1 MSDRLQS
8 IDEMDLTDIADVI
21 PNGHL
26 ILTRL
31 EATLQ
36 THIQDLWKF
45 YAKQDP
51 DQRKT
56 GVPYQYM
63 PAHQEEWVKCIMPI
77 SRQLASVD
85 PLIMEKYQKLFSL
98 EIAKATPSPSSNSF
112 SPNPDL
118 GSTIVNI
125 AGPEPQQPPKQGVIN
140 RLFGRGRNID
150 MPSITPFSLATREI
164 EKKKETMQK
173 FYGYLEFHNFGLDWC
188 EPMNM
193 VDYEDF
199 RFTDY
204 TGIMNYLSIERTEF
218 KNRINE
224 VVTLISEGYE
234 SVRANEKEMA
244 VKVMTSASQMHE
256 RHRDKMI

>member
-1 MSDRLQS
+1 MSDRLAS

-31 EATLQ
+31 ETNLQ

-45 YAKQDP
+45 YAKQDAN
-51 DQRKT
+51 QRKT

-63 PAHQEEWVKCIMPI
+63 PEHQEEWVKCVMPI

-98 EIAKATPSPSSNSF
+98 EIAKAAPSQQSSVG
-112 SPNPDL
+112 PNPEL

-125 AGPEPQQPPKQGVIN
+125 AGPTENTQPKQGI
-140 RLFGRGRNID
+140 LSKIFSRGRNLD
-150 MPSITPFSLATREI
+150 LPSITPFSMSINEI
-164 EKKKETMQK
+164 EKKKQTMES

-199 RFTDY
+199 RFVDY
-204 TGIMNYLSIERTEF
+204 VGIMNYLSIERTEF
-218 KNRINE
+218 KNRINK

-234 SVRANEKEMA
+234 SVRATEKEYA
-244 VKVMTSASQMHE
+244 VKVMTSASQMSE
-256 RHRDKMI
+256 RHREKY

>member
-1 MSDRLQS
+1 MSDRFQS

-63 PAHQEEWVKCIMPI
+63 PAHQEEWVKCVMPI

-98 EIAKATPSPSSNSF
+98 EIAKATPPSQQSTV
-112 SPNPDL
+112 SPNDM

-125 AGPEPQQPPKQGVIN
+125 AGNTEERPEKQGIWSKIFN
-140 RLFGRGRNID
+140 RGRNLE
-150 MPSITPFSLATREI
+150 MPSITPFSMSIREI
-164 EKKKETMQK
+164 EKKKDTMQK